1 MLPLSL
7 AGGVLNTVIQSAITK
22 SISRDE
28 LGGTLGLSASLEA
41 LTRVIGPTVGGFLL
55 EHLGTWAP
63 GMLSA
68 ILMGWAVAFAYD
80 NIVLKK
86 EHGDAITPKQ
96 RRLIRTLNGTLYV
109 LMILVIIF
117 VAWGSIAPKPMPE
130 ALAALQS
137 DSQVT
142 VDSGQWLTFEPVGTQ
157 PTTGLILYPGG
168 RVDYRSYAPAAHDIA
183 AQGYLVVI
191 TRAPLNLAVLHPG
204 AASDVIR
211 ANPQIQHWAIGG
223 HSLGGTMAADFAETH
238 PGSVEAL
245 ILWASYPASSD
256 NLSQSGLQV
265 LSISG
270 TLDGLSTPSKIAAS
284 APLLPANT
292 TWVPIQGG
300 DHAQFGW
307 YGSQSGDNPAT
318 ISRQAQQD
326 QIVQA
331 TLTFLELM
339 K

>member
-1 MLPLSL
+1 MLPLAL

-22 SISRDE
+22 AISRDE
-28 LGGTLGLSASLEA
+28 LGGTLGLSASLESI
-41 LTRVIGPTVGGFLL
+41 TRVIAPTVGGFLL
-55 EHLGTWAP
+55 QHLGTWAP

-68 ILMGWAVAFAYD
+68 ILMGWAVAFAYE

-86 EHGDAITPKQ
+86 EPDAHTPKQ
-96 RRLIRTLNGTLYV
+96 RRLLRALNWTLNV
-109 LMILVIIF
+109 LILLVIVF
-117 VAWGSIAPKPMPE
+117 VAWGSTPPKPMPE

-137 DSQVT
+137 DAQVT
-142 VDSGQWLTFEPVGTQ
+142 VTTGQWLTFQPVGTH

-168 RVDYRSYAPAAHDIA
+168 RVDYRSYAPAAHAIA

-191 TRAPLNLAVLHPG
+191 TSAPLNLAVLHPG
-204 AASDVIR
+204 VASDVIR
-211 ANPQIQHWAIGG
+211 AYPEIKHWAIGG
-223 HSLGGTMAADFAETH
+223 HSLGGSMAANFANTH

-256 NLSQSGLQV
+256 NLSDSGLKV

-270 TLDGLSTPSKIAAS
+270 TLDGLSTPAKIAAS
-284 APLLPANT
+284 ASLLPLDT
-292 TWVPIQGG
+292 TWVAIQGG

-307 YGSQSGDNPAT
+307 YGPQSGDNPAT
-318 ISRQAQQD
+318 ISREDQQA

-331 TLTFLELM
+331 TVEFLTKF